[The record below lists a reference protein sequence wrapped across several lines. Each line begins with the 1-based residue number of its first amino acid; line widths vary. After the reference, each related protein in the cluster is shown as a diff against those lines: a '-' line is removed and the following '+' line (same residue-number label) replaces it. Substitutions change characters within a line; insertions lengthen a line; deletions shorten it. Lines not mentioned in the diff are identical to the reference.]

1 MKNSFTETM
10 SKRTNEE
17 LIKIVTVERDGYQQ
31 TAIDAAEKEIEK
43 RNIDINKIEELK
55 TVYTKLADEQK
66 EIESNK
72 VTPWTRFLHF
82 IIDTVAWLI
91 VAVIIG
97 FLFDPLLTGSNQDFL
112 GYSLLAVSFFGYYVF
127 METKYQKT
135 IAKFITK
142 TKVIMTDGKKP
153 NGVDI
158 MRRTACRLIP
168 FDRVSYFFTPNG
180 FHDYLSN
187 TTVVKDKI

>member
-1 MKNSFTETM
+1 MENSFTETM